1 MSPKEHEM
9 NMRMLEGSFR
19 VEGITLT
26 DEAKRNLALL
36 AEGKASADQLIRDI
50 VSKYSRKGA

>member
-1 MSPKEHEM
+1 
-9 NMRMLEGSFR
+9 MRILEGSFR

-26 DEAKRNLALL
+26 DDAKKNIALL
-36 AEGKASADQLIRDI
+36 AEGKASTEQIVRDI